1 MKNKYK
7 LIATD
12 FDGTLLDSNNKIS
25 KRTLDVFELYHQN
38 GYIIVGLTGR
48 TFKSLIRHIDLNIF
62 DYIIF
67 NNGACI
73 YNPQSKEIKIVKEI
87 KRNDAENILDTY
99 YDSYNEIDFVSVN
112 NYYIYKEKIM
122 TNLDFLTNIDDLKEV
137 KESILK
143 INIYFNDIDNLN
155 YYCKE
160 IMDNF
165 KDLNAFIMQDSFNS
179 AKWVVLTPK
188 GINKL
193 ETLKEF
199 GKEKGINL
207 DEMIFFGDGLND
219 VEAIA
224 NVGLGVAMGNA
235 LEEVKRCAKAV
246 TKTNNEEGIA
256 EFLENLK

>member
-38 GYIIVGLTGR
+38 GYLIVGLTGR

-73 YNPQSKEIKIVKEI
+73 YNPKSKEIKIVKEI
-87 KRNDAENILDTY
+87 KRDDAENILDTY

-122 TNLDFLTNIDDLKEV
+122 TNLDFLTNIDDLIEV
-137 KESILK
+137 EESILK
-143 INIYFNDIDNLN
+143 INIYFNDVDNLN

-165 KDLNAFIMQDSFNS
+165 NDLNALLCKILLIVQN
-179 AKWVVLTPK
+179 
-188 GINKL
+188 
-193 ETLKEF
+193 
-199 GKEKGINL
+199 
-207 DEMIFFGDGLND
+207 GL
-219 VEAIA
+219 
-224 NVGLGVAMGNA
+224 
-235 LEEVKRCAKAV
+235 
-246 TKTNNEEGIA
+246 
-256 EFLENLK
+256 F